1 MQDVRSP
8 CTCLH
13 VVNGVQAKC
22 SHQGRHLA
30 HDYAGSRRVRLHP
43 QAIHHGVAQ
52 AVQGRVHLQTQGIH
66 VHHTCTQERDRGGV
80 GCDMSRVREAG
91 REWGSHAQT

>member
-13 VVNGVQAKC
+13 VVNGVQAER
-22 SHQGRHLA
+22 SDQGRHLA

-66 VHHTCTQERDRGGV
+66 VHHTCTQERDRGG
-80 GCDMSRVREAG
+80 GLGA
-91 REWGSHAQT
+91 T